1 MVNEKSLITEAELKG
16 IIDRTT
22 KALETLAKANAKL
35 NETQIHYNA
44 VKQKSEEIRRNL
56 ANDVRKAEQ
65 NLTDAQ

>member
-1 MVNEKSLITEAELKG
+1 MLLIRTLFILIVNKF
-16 IIDRTT
+16 

-44 VKQKSEEIRRNL
+44 VKQKSEEIRGNL